1 MFGAKPSQY
10 GHSGGSPFLQ
20 QGLSSGRAAGGLG
33 RTVLNILGGAEDDP
47 SRYIGMDMLKRG
59 KSQAKNPGG
68 LGKTVVRTAIKSYL
82 GAGLGALGDIG
93 TVSDVASAAGEVSE
107 AASAAGEVSEAASA
121 ADTASDV
128 ASAADKASDATSAAD
143 KVAEGADPARDPM
156 FALKNMVGGA
166 AVGVKNVLGGPTPA
180 EGVRGAVQDFITQ
193 PRGAVMDFITQ
204 QTGIPIG
211 GQAIVGKLGE
221 AMNFDPQDIRDVQ
234 TLMAQRDPQRKYGN
248 VNQAMAPNEYL
259 QPPPVPSNASRQIN
273 RQGGVRNLVAQRF
286 GEGSPITKYIGSYD
300 VPGTYVAQKDERIMA
315 DVARGE
321 TVAFG
326 GDPQQAQVTPQK
338 VYPDFDG
345 PGRRPTT
352 AGGSWTDYPEGA
364 GSAHGDVHVPN
375 ARGENKFQTGLGWF
389 SYFAG
394 KLLGDTPWDKAANRK
409 AWNFKQD
416 ASEAIMNARLQ
427 RGYEGKAGRTDYPGY
442 IREQNALDSLREAIG
457 IPQSG
462 VMQRIGEERDRVI
475 GTMPDGRPK
484 TVRERFGVGPEGGV
498 RWQETPGGFTGGM
511 TNPIIRPPR
520 KVYMDAKGNSGEGAG
535 PATHYRMSY
544 DNPATGKF
552 DEPIGPPIPIGL
564 STADTLRA
572 EKNAEHNS
580 RTLSIARTYLARMGK
595 QDASG
600 EWSANTDFA
609 AELSSDPNNNAFARE
624 VRQLERVFVLQGFD
638 LKPVGGQPP
647 SAEDQAIM
655 DTARRVYNAIK
666 KQQGPDP
673 NVKVDGGGLYD

>member
-1 MFGAKPSQY
+1 MPFGGKPSQY

-33 RTVLNILGGAEDDP
+33 RTVFNILGGAEDDP
-47 SRYIGMDMLKRG
+47 SRHIGMDMLERG

-68 LGKTVVRTAIKSYL
+68 LGKTAVRTLIKSYL
-82 GAGLGALGDIG
+82 GDGLGALADIG
-93 TVSDVASAAGEVSE
+93 TVSDVASV
-107 AASAAGEVSEAASA
+107 
-121 ADTASDV
+121 ADKARDV
-128 ASAADKASDATSAAD
+128 ASVADKVSDATSVID
-143 KVAEGADPARDPM
+143 KVAEGADSVRDSTW
-156 FALKNMVGGA
+156 
-166 AVGVKNVLGGPTPA
+166 GVKDVLEGIPTGA
-180 EGVRGAVQDFITQ
+180 EG

-234 TLMAQRDPQRKYGN
+234 TLMAQRDPQRKHGN

-375 ARGENKFQTGLGWF
+375 ARGENKFQTGLGWL
-389 SYFAG
+389 SYIAG
-394 KLLGDTPWDKAANRK
+394 KFQGDTPWDKAANRK
-409 AWNFKQD
+409 SWNFKQD
-416 ASEAIMNARLQ
+416 ASEAILNARLQ

>member
-33 RTVLNILGGAEDDP
+33 RTVFNILGGAEDDP
-47 SRYIGMDMLKRG
+47 SRHIGMDMLKRG

-82 GAGLGALGDIG
+82 GDALGALAEIG

-107 AASAAGEVSEAASA
+107 AASAAGEVS
-121 ADTASDV
+121 
-128 ASAADKASDATSAAD
+128 DATSILG
-143 KVAEGADPARDPM
+143 KVAEGAEEARDPM

-180 EGVRGAVQDFITQ
+180 EGVRGAVQDFITH

-286 GEGSPITKYIGSYD
+286 GEGSPITKYIGSYQEPGAYT
-300 VPGTYVAQKDERIMA
+300 VPNTGRSENIVATVEP
-315 DVARGE
+315 GE
-321 TVAFG
+321 TISFSGA
-326 GDPQQAQVTPQK
+326 PQQAQVTPQK

-375 ARGENKFQTGLGWF
+375 ARGENKFQTGLGWL
-389 SYFAG
+389 SYIAG
-394 KLLGDTPWDKAANRK
+394 KFQGDDPWDKAANRK
-409 AWNFKQD
+409 SWNFKQD
-416 ASEAIMNARLQ
+416 ASEAILNARLQ

-600 EWSANTDFA
+600 EWSANLDFA

-624 VRQLERVFVLQGFD
+624 VRQLERVIVLQGFD

-655 DTARRVYNAIK
+655 DNTRRVYNAIK